1 MRRIFKK
8 GDTIGWWTVLGDA
21 PDRYYTRKTGK
32 LKGYTERCLFFHVE
46 CACGHRREISQEC
59 LRRSGTPAGSTKCID
74 CSNKLK
80 GPSLRKLD
88 LKKRYGT
95 WNVLFKIKIE
105 KKKTLCLC
113 ECDCGYKSYIDTYL
127 LRVGRSKG
135 CKKCQRFKIAKY
147 NIKTVNKIKE
157 LLAQGMRICDISKK
171 LDVPHHTVKNIKYG
185 KAWKYSCL
193 EMLAVL
199 N

>member
-1 MRRIFKK
+1 MKRILKK
-8 GDTIGWWTVLGDA
+8 GDKIHWWTVLGDA

-32 LKGYTERCLFFHVE
+32 LAGYTEAHPFFYVE
-46 CACGHRREISQEC
+46 CRCGHRREISQEC
-59 LRRSGTPAGSTKCID
+59 LKRAGKPSGSTKCID

-95 WNVLFKIKIE
+95 WNVLFDIKIE

-113 ECDCGYKSYIDTYL
+113 ECDCGYRSYIDTYL

-135 CKKCQRFKIAKY
+135 CKKCQRFKVAKY
-147 NIKTVNKIKE
+147 SLETVNKIKA
-157 LLAQGMRICDISKK
+157 LLADNMRICDVSKK
-171 LDVPHHTVKNIKYG
+171 LNVPYATVKNIKYG
-185 KAWKYSCL
+185 KAWK
-193 EMLAVL
+193 
-199 N
+199 